1 MKFAYY
7 VVFAFLTLFT
17 PLAFGGSEPWGLL
30 IFNFTCLAF
39 SGVILFRQ
47 QEISYTPLAKVTL
60 SLLTIII
67 SLAFL
72 QLLNQHNFLQKPAYL
87 PFTLCRYFSLEGLS
101 LLFSLSMLYFALT
114 QVVSHGNEIK
124 KIILINTVSAVIVTL
139 IAIGFGPDYI
149 YSLTDITLYS
159 SFGPFSS
166 RNHGA
171 QFVMISFFLS
181 LFLWLPHFI
190 LVKNERLPKK
200 NIAALICSVILLIGI
215 FFTHSRGGVIA
226 LLLGIFVLC
235 FLCFLYLIKTN
246 SKKVI
251 ALIFLSSLFVILLHL
266 LINYSTALGLRQF
279 GSGSD
284 AARMTLYTAAI
295 DMLKDFPFT
304 GVGFDAF
311 SGAIDAYISPGS
323 VKAFPRYLHNDWL
336 ELVLSFGYVFGAV
349 IFAYI
354 GVIVTRIIFSFKGL
368 SAKKQIRLF
377 ILCAALSGF
386 AFTGVVDFPFH
397 LPICAFL
404 FFLTLAFAS
413 AKTFNKKIRTVSLPV
428 TLKVVLVCLSCFLT
442 WQNFEYVRAWR
453 NFVFVKQFSPRIQAQ
468 ELSKSLEYHP
478 SLTYIRHALNGK
490 YRMFVSKSIS
500 EEERALIKEDLHR
513 LAGEYLKQY
522 PKDTTLSRLFV
533 LTK

>member
-17 PLAFGGSEPWGLL
+17 PLAFGGSEPWGAF

-39 SGVILFRQ
+39 SGVILFRRR
-47 QEISYTPLAKVTL
+47 EISYTPLAKVIL
-60 SLLTIII
+60 SLLTFIICL
-67 SLAFL
+67 SFL
-72 QLLNQHNFLQKPAYL
+72 QLLNQHNYLQKPAYI

-124 KIILINTVSAVIVTL
+124 KLILINTASAVITTL
-139 IAIGFGPDYI
+139 IAIGFGTDYI

-159 SFGPFSS
+159 SFGPFTS

-171 QFVMISFFLS
+171 QFVMMSFFLS

-200 NIAALICSVILLIGI
+200 NIAPLVCSIILFIGV

-226 LLLGIFVLC
+226 LLLGIFILC
-235 FLCFLYLIKTN
+235 FLCFLYLIKTS
-246 SKKVI
+246 SKKITV
-251 ALIFLSSLFVILLHL
+251 LVLLTCTFMVLLHL
-266 LINYSTALGLRQF
+266 LITYSTALGLRQF

-284 AARMTLYTAAI
+284 TARMALYTAAI
-295 DMLKDFPFT
+295 DMLKDFPLT

-311 SGAIDAYISPGS
+311 SGAIDAYLPFNL
-323 VKAFPRYLHNDWL
+323 KAFPRYLHNDWL

-354 GVIVTRIIFSFKGL
+354 GVIITRIILSFKNL
-368 SAKKQIRLF
+368 STKKQIRLF
-377 ILCAALSGF
+377 ILCAGLSGF
-386 AFTGVVDFPFH
+386 TFTGIVDFPFH
-397 LPICAFL
+397 LPACALL
-404 FFLTLAFAS
+404 FFLTLAFVS
-413 AKTFNKKIRTVSLPV
+413 AKTFNKKERVFNMSV
-428 TLKVVLVCLSCFLT
+428 TLKIILICLSCFLL
-442 WQNFEYVRAWR
+442 WQNFEHVRAWR
-453 NFVFVKQFSPRIQAQ
+453 NFVFVKQLSPKIQAQ
-468 ELSKSLEYHP
+468 ELSKSLDYHP
-478 SLTYIRHALNGK
+478 SLTYIRYSLNGK
-490 YRMFVSKSIS
+490 YKMFVSKSIS